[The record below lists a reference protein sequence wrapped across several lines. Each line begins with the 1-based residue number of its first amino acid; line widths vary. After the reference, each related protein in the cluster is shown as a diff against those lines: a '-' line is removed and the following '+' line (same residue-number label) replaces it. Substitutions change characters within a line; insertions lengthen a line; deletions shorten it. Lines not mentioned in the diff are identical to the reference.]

1 MLEGD
6 NVGTSWGPIFTG
18 LVATNTTLNVK
29 MNKVKGKIP
38 NISNLGTTTTT
49 ALTDVENKIPNVSNL
64 VKKN

>member
-1 MLEGD
+1 MEGD

-29 MNKVKGKIP
+29 INKVKGKIP
-38 NISNLGTTTTT
+38 NISNLATTTT
-49 ALTDVENKIPNVSNL
+49 ALTDVGNKIPNVSNL